1 LLCAVTYVRQLPE
14 VRIIWRYTLLVKRSS
29 FGQLWALL
37 EPYKRKIAGLSLLIA
52 FSASLGQVAPQFIR
66 IVIDELIPRG
76 ELRLFIYM
84 GVGMLLFYLIQAAV
98 SFFSNYASFLFTQGV
113 ILDIRLQAY
122 KQLLSLPIGRFTKE
136 RSGSLTSRVMSDVD
150 SLESMI
156 QAGASRIVGQ
166 LFSIIIAFVVLLS
179 MNWLLALLSLSIV
192 VVAFVPNF
200 YYRKRFRII
209 SRDIRAR
216 VSEMNSVIFE
226 AVSNIAVVK
235 TFANEGL
242 EYGRFKKETD
252 AYFKR
257 VLERRRLGGLMS
269 GIFGITESIGTAV
282 LLLLGAWFVT
292 RQTSLPGGLHLTT
305 GELTAFLIYLGNLIS
320 PIFSV
325 IDFNNILQSGLAA
338 LERVDNLL
346 EDTPES
352 EGTLETLPDTTIA
365 FNNVHFT
372 YPEAERLSLNGLNL
386 QVKAGE
392 TVALVGPSGGG
403 KSTITKLLSRLY
415 DPEGGEVRIGDVNV
429 RDYKLAT
436 LRNAIAHVP
445 QDPTLFSGSVTEN
458 IRYAKPDASDAEVV
472 EAATLANADAFVR
485 QLPQGYD
492 TEIGERGVK
501 LSGGQK
507 QRIAI
512 ARAILKQAKILV
524 LDEATSSL
532 DSESEYVIQ
541 DALDKL
547 FSGSKQNSSQRQGV
561 TSIIV
566 AHRLSTIQ
574 NADKIFVIEAGRVA
588 EVGTHRELLSRDGIY
603 KMLYEL
609 QFREEL
615 EQEMVEL

>member
-1 LLCAVTYVRQLPE
+1 
-14 VRIIWRYTLLVKRSS
+14 VKRSA
-29 FGQLWALL
+29 FGQLWTLL
-37 EPYKRKIAGLSLLIA
+37 APYKKKIAGLSILIA
-52 FSASLGQVAPQFIR
+52 FSATLGQVTPQFIR

-76 ELRLFIYM
+76 EFRLFVLM
-84 GVGMLLFYLIQAAV
+84 GAGMLFFYLVQAV
-98 SFFSNYASFLFTQGV
+98 IGFFSSYASFLFTQGV
-113 ILDIRLQAY
+113 IYDIRLRAY
-122 KQLLSLPIGRFTKE
+122 RQLLSLPIGRFTKE
-136 RSGSLTSRVMSDVD
+136 RSGSLTSRVMADVD
-150 SLESMI
+150 SLEAMI
-156 QAGASRIVGQ
+156 QAGASRIIGQ
-166 LFSIIIAFVVLLS
+166 LFSIVVAFIVLLS
-179 MNWLLALLSLSIV
+179 MNWLLASLSLIIV

-200 YYRKRFRII
+200 YFRKRFREI
-209 SRDIRAR
+209 SREIRAK

-235 TFANEGL
+235 TFANEKL
-242 EYGRFKKETD
+242 EYGKFKKETD
-252 AYFKR
+252 THFKR
-257 VLERRRLGGLMS
+257 ILERRRLGGYMS
-269 GIFGITESIGTAV
+269 GLFGVTEAVGTAG

-292 RQTSLPGGLHLTT
+292 QKTSLPGGLNLTT
-305 GELTAFLIYLGNLIS
+305 GELTAFLIYLGNLIT

-346 EDTPES
+346 EDSPED
-352 EGTLETLPDTTIA
+352 EGTLETVQDTSIA
-365 FNNVHFT
+365 FEKVSFT
-372 YPEAERLSLNGLNL
+372 YPEAERLSLENL
-386 QVKAGE
+386 SLHIKAGE
-392 TVALVGPSGGG
+392 TIALVGPSGGG
-403 KSTITKLLSRLY
+403 KSTVTKLLSRLY
-415 DPEGGEVRIGDVNV
+415 DPQQGEVRVGDVNV
-429 RDYKLAT
+429 REYKLDT

-458 IRYAKPDASDAEVV
+458 IRYAKPGASDEEVK
-472 EAATLANADAFVR
+472 EAARLANADTFVR

-512 ARAILKQAKILV
+512 ARAILKHAKILV

-547 FSGSKQNSSQRQGV
+547 FSQNQGV
-561 TSIIV
+561 TSVVI

-574 NADKIFVIEAGRVA
+574 NADRIFVIEAGRVA
-588 EVGTHRELLSRDGIY
+588 EVGTHRELLAKDGIY
-603 KMLYEL
+603 KTLYEL

-615 EQEMVEL
+615 QALAMNSDSGLQGEKIF

>member
-1 LLCAVTYVRQLPE
+1 
-14 VRIIWRYTLLVKRSS
+14 VKRSS
-29 FGQLWALL
+29 FGQLWTLL
-37 EPYKRKIAGLSLLIA
+37 APYKRRIVRLSLLIA

-76 ELRLFIYM
+76 ELRLFVLM
-84 GVGMLLFYLIQAAV
+84 GLGMLVFYLIQEVV
-98 SFFSNYASFLFTQGV
+98 SYFSAYASFLFTQTV
-113 ILDIRLQAY
+113 IFDIRLKAY
-122 KQLLSLPIGRFTKE
+122 QQLLSLPIGRFTKE
-136 RSGSLTSRVMSDVD
+136 RSGSLTSRVMGDVD

-166 LFSIIIAFVVLLS
+166 LFSILVAFIVLLS
-179 MNWLLALLSLSIV
+179 MNWLLALLSLIIV

-200 YYRKRFRII
+200 YYRKRFREI

-216 VSEMNSVIFE
+216 ISEMNSVIFE

-235 TFANEGL
+235 TFANEKL
-242 EYGRFKKETD
+242 EYDRFKKETD
-252 AYFKR
+252 GHFKR
-257 VLERRRLGGLMS
+257 ILDRRRLGGFMGGL
-269 GIFGITESIGTAV
+269 FGITESLGTAF
-282 LLLLGAWFVT
+282 LLLLGAWFVVQ
-292 RQTSLPGGLHLTT
+292 QTDLPGGLHLTT
-305 GELTAFLIYLGNLIS
+305 GELTAFLIYLGNLIN

-325 IDFNNILQSGLAA
+325 LDFNNILQSGMAA

-352 EGTLETLPDTTIA
+352 EGALETVQDTGIT
-365 FNNVHFT
+365 FENVSFT
-372 YPEAERLSLNGLNL
+372 YPEAERLSLENL
-386 QVKAGE
+386 SLHVAAGE

-415 DPEGGEVRIGDVNV
+415 DPQSGEVRVGDVNV
-429 RDYKLAT
+429 REYKLQT

-445 QDPTLFSGSVTEN
+445 QDPTLFSGSVTDN
-458 IRYAKPDASDAEVV
+458 IRYAKPEASTEEVM
-472 EAATLANADAFVR
+472 EAARLANADTFVK
-485 QLPQGYD
+485 QLPKGYD

-512 ARAILKQAKILV
+512 ARAILKQAKVLV

-547 FSGSKQNSSQRQGV
+547 FSQNQGV
-561 TSIIV
+561 TSVVI

-574 NADKIFVIEAGRVA
+574 NADKIFVIDVGRVA
-588 EVGTHRELLSRDGIY
+588 EVGTHRELLVKDGIY
-603 KMLYEL
+603 KTLYEL

-615 EQEMVEL
+615 QALSLNSDSESQSQNSL